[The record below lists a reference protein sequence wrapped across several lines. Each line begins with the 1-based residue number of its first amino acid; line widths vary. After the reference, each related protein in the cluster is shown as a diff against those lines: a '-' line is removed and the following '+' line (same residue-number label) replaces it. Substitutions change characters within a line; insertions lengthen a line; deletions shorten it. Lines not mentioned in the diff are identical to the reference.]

1 MKRRGKKSRNFND
14 NKIENK
20 TINYLKIIKHLSKLN
35 EDENKNKSSTQS
47 KVNLKSL
54 NEGNTISY
62 KTKDYQT
69 HFKKFKILQNPKK
82 LSVDGNKQNNN
93 TDYLQKSGELTKRKK
108 LIFQEYLSLT
118 NKVKK
123 MKKILFGNNQNE
135 KSFSINSNFMEMNNQ
150 NNNNCIN
157 NNNNQ
162 LQNNNIIKKNIKNII
177 KSRYRKYR
185 SKYIALRNDMS
196 NMNDYKKPKNKKELS
211 PKNEYNTNFN
221 SNKEESNKELSLVK
235 NYKKRT
241 INSNKNNNKIRKYT
255 TDNKTVIKKKVNY
268 NINENKGHINK
279 KSISNS
285 RNKITNIFNYLVRTY
300 DNLNLSKTFN
310 KIDTRSRSNSRKRNV
325 ENNKSLAISKTLNS
339 SKVKNLHSIK
349 KNNSISLIIKK
360 CEKKTKKNNSLYNE
374 ILKHPSEVNREKK
387 NQILKL
393 KNIFIVS
400 PKNNNNNTISYNNI
414 NNRSTNDTKK
424 NSNISSNKIINNNTF
439 NTVYNIYKINSMI
452 AKDDCIP
459 KYKEKVYKIHPQKSM
474 NNTTNNKKVRKLKK
488 NEKLKFVDMSNNL
501 DQNKTKFLNQSK
513 EITLNKSKIIT
524 RIVSTFEILY
534 LLESKYN
541 SILSKINNYEMCYK
555 ECHDWIFCYFENNV
569 YDKIINLFNN
579 SRNKLNITN
588 KIKIEI
594 LCHFLCYD
602 SCFSKNFS
610 QAGILLKTI
619 FHLLHNNF
627 LLLILYKINNNYLVN
642 NENNY
647 YSNYLCSN
655 LKIIINEKLKMN
667 LSLQELQNENC
678 IMEIIEQNFKHI
690 NNYYKMLV
698 DNLYNEISNF
708 SSLASIN
715 NLNEIKDNKIYK
727 FPQCLSLNFESI
739 NNSQKLIISSLFFID
754 AYKLLNNYNI
764 FDLKKFFD
772 LFLSKEKYFN
782 NVNNNYILTTYQKN
796 KKNYNK
802 INYSFKYLLSPIKS
816 CYKYS
821 LLINLNTLLYSK
833 EININYIG
841 RVNSFNKNINEN
853 KKVILRPGLLDFL
866 EEMKDIYELILF
878 SNNSLEYI
886 HRLLKCIEN
895 GDKYFRNILS
905 NNQFN
910 FNKDGTIKD
919 LSLLGRNIKRIII
932 IDKEQNIFKLNAENE
947 NIIYVKPFYGDV
959 TNDRNILKN
968 LNDLLKKIRYEI
980 EDNDNI
986 KLSIK
991 KHKLDIFTK
1000 ISTQLL

>member
-1 MKRRGKKSRNFND
+1 MKRREKKSRNIND

-35 EDENKNKSSTQS
+35 EDENKNISSSQS

-69 HFKKFKILQNPKK
+69 HFKKFKILKNSKK

-93 TDYLQKSGELTKRKK
+93 SDYLQRSGELTKRKK

-118 NKVKK
+118 NKIKK

-135 KSFSINSNFMEMNNQ
+135 KSFSINSNFIEMNNQ

-157 NNNNQ
+157 NNNNNQ
-162 LQNNNIIKKNIKNII
+162 FQNNNIIKKNIKNII

-185 SKYIALRNDMS
+185 SKYIAFRNDMS
-196 NMNDYKKPKNKKELS
+196 NTNDYKKPKNKKEFS
-211 PKNEYNTNFN
+211 PKNNNTNFN
-221 SNKEESNKELSLVK
+221 SYKDESNKELSLVK

-300 DNLNLSKTFN
+300 DNLNLSKTYN
-310 KIDTRSRSNSRKRNV
+310 NTRSRSNSRMRKV

-360 CEKKTKKNNSLYNE
+360 CEKKTKKNNCSNNE
-374 ILKHPSEVNREKK
+374 ILQHPLDVNREKK

-393 KNIFIVS
+393 KNIFIIS

-414 NNRSTNDTKK
+414 NNTSTNYIKK

-488 NEKLKFVDMSNNL
+488 NEKLKFVDMPNNL
-501 DQNKTKFLNQSK
+501 EQNKTKLLNQSK
-513 EITLNKSKIIT
+513 EIIFNKSRIIT
-524 RIVSTFEILY
+524 RIVSTVEILY
-534 LLESKYN
+534 VLESKYN
-541 SILSKINNYEMCYK
+541 SILSKINNYEVCYK
-555 ECHDWIFCYFENNV
+555 ECLDWIFCYFENNV

-627 LLLILYKINNNYLVN
+627 LLLILYKINNNYLVK

-655 LKIIINEKLKMN
+655 LKIIINEKLKIN

-708 SSLASIN
+708 SSLSSIN
-715 NLNEIKDNKIYK
+715 NLNEIKDNKICK
-727 FPQCLSLNFESI
+727 FPQCLSLNFDTI
-739 NNSQKLIISSLFFID
+739 NNNQKLVISSLFFID

-764 FDLKKFFD
+764 LDLKKFFD
-772 LFLSKEKYFN
+772 LFLNKEKYFN
-782 NVNNNYILTTYQKN
+782 NSNNNYILSNYQKN

-833 EININYIG
+833 VININYMG
-841 RVNSFNKNINEN
+841 RANSFSKNINEN

-878 SNNSLEYI
+878 SNNSIEYI
-886 HRLLKCIEN
+886 HILLKYIEN

-905 NNQFN
+905 NNQIN

-932 IDKEQNIFKLNAENE
+932 IDKEQNIFKLNTENE
-947 NIIYVKPFYGDV
+947 NIIYVKPFYGDII
-959 TNDRNILKN
+959 NDRNILKN

-991 KHKLDIFTK
+991 RHKLDIFTK

>member
-1 MKRRGKKSRNFND
+1 MKRREKKSRNFND

-35 EDENKNKSSTQS
+35 EDENKNISSTQS

-54 NEGNTISY
+54 NEGKAIPY

-82 LSVDGNKQNNN
+82 SSVDGNKQNNN
-93 TDYLQKSGELTKRKK
+93 TDYLQRSGEMTKKKK

-123 MKKILFGNNQNE
+123 MKKLLFGNSQNE
-135 KSFSINSNFMEMNNQ
+135 KSFSINSNFIEMNNQ
-150 NNNNCIN
+150 NNNNCVNNYIN
-157 NNNNQ
+157 
-162 LQNNNIIKKNIKNII
+162 QNISKKNIKNII
-177 KSRYRKYR
+177 KSRYTKYR
-185 SKYIALRNDMS
+185 SKYIALRNDIS
-196 NMNDYKKPKNKKELS
+196 NTNDKNPKNKNGFS
-211 PKNEYNTNFN
+211 PKNENNDTNFN
-221 SNKEESNKELSLVK
+221 NKDESNKELSLVK
-235 NYKKRT
+235 NYQKRT

-310 KIDTRSRSNSRKRNV
+310 KIDKRSHSNSRKRKV

-339 SKVKNLHSIK
+339 SKVKNIPSIK
-349 KNNSISLIIKK
+349 KNNSITLIIKK
-360 CEKKTKKNNSLYNE
+360 CEKGKTKKNNASYNE
-374 ILKHPSEVNREKK
+374 ILKHPSEVKREKK

-393 KNIFIVS
+393 KNIFIIS

-414 NNRSTNDTKK
+414 NNRSSHYTKK
-424 NSNISSNKIINNNTF
+424 SSNISSNKIINNNTF
-439 NTVYNIYKINSMI
+439 NTVYNIYKINSTI
-452 AKDDCIP
+452 AKDDYIP
-459 KYKEKVYKIHPQKSM
+459 KYKEKVYKIQPQKSM

-488 NEKLKFVDMSNNL
+488 NEKLKFVDLSNNL
-501 DQNKTKFLNQSK
+501 DQNKAKP
-513 EITLNKSKIIT
+513 LNKSKEIILNKNRIIT
-524 RIVSTFEILY
+524 RIVSTVEILY

-541 SILSKINNYEMCYK
+541 SISSKINNYEMCYK
-555 ECHDWIFCYFENNV
+555 ECYDWIFCYFENNI

-627 LLLILYKINNNYLVN
+627 LLLILYKLNNNYLVN

-647 YSNYLCSN
+647 YNNYLCHN

-678 IMEIIEQNFKHI
+678 IMEIIEQNYNHI

-708 SSLASIN
+708 STLSSIN

-727 FPQCLSLNFESI
+727 FPQCLSLNFEQI
-739 NNSQKLIISSLFFID
+739 NNNQKLIISSLFFID

-764 FDLKKFFD
+764 LNLKKFFD
-772 LFLSKEKYFN
+772 LFLSKDKYFN
-782 NVNNNYILTTYQKN
+782 NSNNNYILTSYQKN

-821 LLINLNTLLYSK
+821 LLINLNILLYYK
-833 EININYIG
+833 EININYMG

-853 KKVILRPGLLDFL
+853 KKVILRPGLIGFL

-878 SNNSLEYI
+878 SNNTLEYI
-886 HRLLKCIEN
+886 HRLLKYIEN

-910 FNKDGTIKD
+910 FNKDGAIKD
-919 LSLLGRNIKRIII
+919 LNSLGRNIKRIII
-932 IDKEQNIFKLNAENE
+932 IDKEQNIFKLSTENE

-959 TNDRNILKN
+959 SNDRNILNN
-968 LNDLLKKIRYEI
+968 LIDLLKKIRYEI

-1000 ISTQLL
+1000 ISTQLI